1 MQFHKPGAVG
11 LPLNSMTA
19 IKGMFVVVK
28 WRERKC
34 ERTLSIDLFIHVKTL
49 DFVS

>member
-11 LPLNSMTA
+11 LPLNLMTA
-19 IKGMFVVVK
+19 IKGMFVVK

-34 ERTLSIDLFIHVKTL
+34 ERTLSIDLFIYVKTL